1 MRPLRDED
9 GDSRNRLIA
18 EAGRHLGWGLT
29 WALSTALF
37 LALGWLVD
45 RWLGTVP
52 LFTVIGA
59 FVGAGAGFYSLYR
72 HLSGRPGGGGRRDEK
87 GGR

>member
-1 MRPLRDED
+1 MPEED
-9 GDSRNRLIA
+9 NRLRERLMA
-18 EAGRHLGWGLT
+18 EAGRHLGWGLM
-29 WALSTALF
+29 WAASTALF
-37 LALGWLVD
+37 LLLGWVVD

-72 HLSGRPGGGGRRDEK
+72 HLVADSRDGDRSDDRGE
-87 GGR
+87 R

>member
-1 MRPLRDED
+1 MPEHDD
-9 GDSRNRLIA
+9 GMKQRLVA

-37 LALGWLVD
+37 LLLGWLID

-52 LFTVIGA
+52 LFTILGA

-72 HLSGRPGGGGRRDEK
+72 HLVTDSRERSQSDE
-87 GGR
+87 GDER